1 MYLTSVTQR
10 DRLFEVA
17 TRWLADRP
25 QPGDAQFATQVFV
38 FESAIWGPTIRRFVS
53 DVLLQTHEGRMHLRR
68 LRSKDELRASLSASC
83 AGLSGR
89 ADELFRQ
96 FRLSPD
102 EFFPGT
108 PTDLMLVSDDRYRP
122 LAMVRVKR
130 ARRIAEKAS
139 RRVADALTDRVRA
152 VARSLAEDRAAAAGV
167 SLERLVSSPEAMTGD
182 FARAERIVA
191 QAFRDRA
198 PAFTPRDLRVDD
210 VIGAKF
216 VGDPEQLERVERAIA
231 GHPLVAGL
239 EREEHHGRY
248 NDVNLLVDLTLPPPA
263 EIAAAARGFDWSF
276 AAPRGLRPDE
286 LAREFPA
293 YVHEGARTIR
303 AEVILTTPDEL
314 VESEFGRSI
323 HEQRILEQRSSAP
336 YSGRIASNAAFLIE
350 YLLMTAIS
358 PSVEVGSLPVK
369 MWGRYLP
376 DIYSLAV
383 WNLFGIRLD
392 LQAVHAFADPR
403 NSRERP
409 QTP

>member
-10 DRLFEVA
+10 DRLFDLA

-25 QPGDAQFATQVFV
+25 EPGDGRFATQLFV
-38 FESAIWGPTIRRFVS
+38 FESAIWGPTLRRFVS
-53 DVLLQTHEGRMHLRR
+53 DVLRRSHAGPMGLRR
-68 LRSKDELRASLSASC
+68 LRSKDELRASLAASC
-83 AGLSGR
+83 GGVSPR
-89 ADELFRQ
+89 ARELFEQ

-108 PTDLMLVSDDRYRP
+108 PTDLVLVTAEDGVP

-139 RRVADALTDRVRA
+139 RRVADALTDRIRG
-152 VARSLAEDRAAAAGV
+152 VARSLAAQRASALGV
-167 SLERLVSSPEAMTGD
+167 ELDRLVSTPEAMTDD
-182 FARAERIVA
+182 FARAERIVSA
-191 QAFRDRA
+191 AFRDSA
-198 PAFTPRDLRVDD
+198 PAFTPKDLRVDD

-216 VGDPEQLERVERAIA
+216 VGGAEDLARVERAITD
-231 GHPLVAGL
+231 HPLVAGV
-239 EREEHHGRY
+239 EREEHRGRY
-248 NDVNLLVDLTLPPPA
+248 NDVNLLVDLRLPPPE

-286 LAREFPA
+286 LARDFPA

-314 VESEFGRSI
+314 IESEFGRSI

-336 YSGRIASNAAFLIE
+336 YSGRIAGNASFLIE
-350 YLLMTAIS
+350 YLLMLAIS
-358 PSVEVGSLPVK
+358 PVVEAPPLPVK

-376 DIYSLAV
+376 DIYALAV
-383 WNLFGIRLD
+383 WDLFGIRLD
-392 LQAVHAFADPR
+392 LQAVHAFADPADAGPK
-403 NSRERP
+403 RP
-409 QTP
+409 